1 MRRKSVVSMDL
12 ALLTLEGDIRWGKGG
27 VIFEAWKVYNQ
38 LRENIRG
45 IVIEIQSQHNF
56 INIDFVLL
64 WFISPKHFYNTLF
77 RKYVVTNLN
86 QLSAVSL
93 DSIFYSLIK
102 NKTAY
107 LLLCWGNWKSFLSV
121 VCLLSWTI
129 LYHFLCIL
137 ELLCFN
143 CIFFGKRNEC
153 VSGWAVAIRSIIQC
167 IRSIIILL
175 RYSQFLQFVRTT
187 NIPGNI

>member
-1 MRRKSVVSMDL
+1 MHRKSVVSMDL
-12 ALLTLEGDIRWGKGG
+12 ALLTLEVDIRWGKGE
-27 VIFEAWKVYNQ
+27 VISEAWKVYSQ
-38 LRENIRG
+38 LRENIWG

-102 NKTAY
+102 KNGILITVLRK
-107 LLLCWGNWKSFLSV
+107 LEILFIGGVSPFLDHSLSFLVHFGIV
-121 VCLLSWTI
+121 VL
-129 LYHFLCIL
+129 
-137 ELLCFN
+137 
-143 CIFFGKRNEC
+143 
-153 VSGWAVAIRSIIQC
+153 
-167 IRSIIILL
+167 
-175 RYSQFLQFVRTT
+175 
-187 NIPGNI
+187 